1 MITEGVELESDIEFI
16 DCVGCKRVYNINA
29 LKIIGDELDGFEI
42 CDECIRVIEN
52 LQLMPAEW
60 FINE

>member
-1 MITEGVELESDIEFI
+1 MIGNVEIKGDIEYI

-29 LKIIGDELDGFEI
+29 LKIIGDELIGLEI

-60 FINE
+60 SIG